1 MGRRDD
7 LDASLLPL
15 LGPVSSMRGL
25 FITTRGAALTTQSR
39 PSFFA
44 HAGYMSR
51 VHSPTL
57 AIRTAPVL
65 AAFVGR

>member
-7 LDASLLPL
+7 LDASLLPYAGSRIKYARSFHYHSWR
-15 LGPVSSMRGL
+15 GPHHSIPG
-25 FITTRGAALTTQSR
+25 
-39 PSFFA
+39 FFA